1 MRKKIGRLINCIMV
15 ICLTI
20 LALSPLQEQVL
31 PVSASSISQVQS
43 NIDQYNREVKALRE
57 KIDSLSEE
65 QDLVEEKIQDLSA
78 EIVNTMTSIGV
89 KQDEIEEKERQ
100 LELKQDDI
108 DLTEQEY
115 EAAKVREAEQYD
127 AMIARARL
135 MYESDE
141 STYLALILEGNGLRD
156 ILNRLDFVEKVYE
169 YDRTKLEEYET
180 TKQQVLDLWNQL
192 EQEKLQL
199 ENDKEQLLTDQQNL
213 EHQKDY
219 LDGLLAKRKQESAN
233 FEAEIAKARQDAA
246 VAKSLLQQEE
256 QRLRQLQAAQR
267 NTSNAA
273 ATSGN
278 YTTTDYTSVIDGAS
292 GSDGGKNV
300 AKYACQFIGNPYV
313 SGGTS
318 LTNGADCS
326 GFTYRVYKDFGYTL
340 PRTSYEQRSAG
351 SGVSYDEAQPGD
363 LICYDGHVALYI
375 GGGMIVHASTA
386 RTGIKISNANYRPI
400 LAVRRIL

>member
-1 MRKKIGRLINCIMV
+1 MV

-43 NIDQYNREVKALRE
+43 KIDQYNREVNALRE

-89 KQDEIEEKERQ
+89 KEDEIEEKKRQ
-100 LELKQDDI
+100 LELKQEDI

-199 ENDKEQLLTDQQNL
+199 ENDKEQLLTDKQNL
-213 EHQKDY
+213 EDQKDY
-219 LDGLLAKRKQESAN
+219 LNGLLAKRKQESAN
-233 FEAEIAKARQDAA
+233 FEAEIAKAKQDAA

-267 NTSNAA
+267 NTANAA
-273 ATSGN
+273 AISGN

-292 GSDGGKNV
+292 GSDAGKNV

>member
-1 MRKKIGRLINCIMV
+1 MV

-43 NIDQYNREVKALRE
+43 KIDQYNREVNALRE

-89 KQDEIEEKERQ
+89 KEDEIEEKKRQ
-100 LELKQDDI
+100 LELKQEDI

-199 ENDKEQLLTDQQNL
+199 ENDKEQLLTDKQNL
-213 EHQKDY
+213 EDQKDY

-233 FEAEIAKARQDAA
+233 FEAEIAKAKQDAA

-267 NTSNAA
+267 NTANAA
-273 ATSGN
+273 AISGN

-292 GSDGGKNV
+292 GSDAGKNV